1 MVERVFR
8 LNPARDSGTVRARAA
23 YAPEGTMVERVD
35 WIEREVEGWG
45 RWPVV
50 RAEVARPESRAE
62 LGAALSS
69 AKDTSTPLL
78 AHGLGRSYGDAAV
91 LERGKVVITRRL
103 DRMLSFDP
111 KTGWLECEAGV
122 SYEDLLR
129 VFVPR
134 GFFPPVTPGTKFVT
148 MGGALACDVH
158 GKNHHCDGSIS
169 NHVRSFDLLLASGE
183 VRRVTR
189 ESDPDLFAATVGGL
203 GLTGVILSLQ
213 LKLTPIASPWIEME
227 SVRVEDL
234 DHFFA
239 VSAESSGFT
248 HTVSWIDCVT
258 RGKAMGRGIF
268 MRGRHAPAGLVGK
281 DGLVD
286 GLKKAADPLLDVPL
300 DGPSWLLNNASI
312 KAFNE
317 VYFRKHP
324 KGIQRVVQHFE
335 PFFYPLDAIRHWN
348 RIYGKRGFLQYQM
361 VLPKDPDHRAI
372 RAILDE
378 ITRSGFG
385 SFLAVIKEFGPTDNG
400 WLSFPKPGV
409 TLALD
414 FPNHGRPLLDLMDR
428 LDAITLEAEGRVY
441 LGKDARVSR
450 EAFRRMYP
458 EWERWKAVRD
468 TVDPDRIFQSGL
480 GLRLGLVEPVASR
493 TPASAPRAAQGAS

>member
-1 MVERVFR
+1 MEG
-8 LNPARDSGTVRARAA
+8 RD
-23 YAPEGTMVERVD
+23 MVD
-35 WIEREVEGWG
+35 WVQRRVEGWG
-45 RWPVV
+45 RFPVV
-50 RAEVARPESRAE
+50 TSEVARPETRAE
-62 LGAALSS
+62 LRAAVAESGAVI
-69 AKDTSTPLL
+69 P
-78 AHGLGRSYGDAAV
+78 HGLGRSYGDAAFV
-91 LERGKVVITRRL
+91 KDGRVVMTRRL
-103 DRMLSFDP
+103 DRMLAFDAQ
-111 KTGWLECEAGV
+111 TGWLEAEAGV

-134 GFFPPVTPGTKFVT
+134 GYFPPVTPGTKFVT
-148 MGGALACDVH
+148 LGGALACDVH
-158 GKNHHCDGSIS
+158 GKNHHVDGSLS

-189 ESDPDLFAATVGGL
+189 ESDPDLFGATVGGM
-203 GLTGVILSLQ
+203 GLTGIVLSLE

-239 VSAESSGFT
+239 VSAESSDFT

-258 RGKAMGRGIF
+258 RGRAMGRGIF
-268 MRGRHAPAGLVGK
+268 MRGRHAAPGVVGQTGLA
-281 DGLVD
+281 DRAMAL
-286 GLKKAADPLLDVPL
+286 AAPFLDVPL
-300 DGPSWLLNNASI
+300 DGPDWLLNQATI
-312 KAFNE
+312 KAFNAT
-317 VYFRKHP
+317 YFHRHP
-324 KGIQRVVQHFE
+324 RGTQRVVQHYE
-335 PFFYPLDAIRHWN
+335 PFFYPLDAVRHWN

-372 RAILDE
+372 RAILDA

-414 FPNHGRPLLDLMDR
+414 FPNHGADLLALMDR

-441 LGKDARVSR
+441 LGKDARLGR
-450 EAFRRMYP
+450 DTFRRMYP
-458 EWERWKAVRD
+458 GWERWKAVRD
-468 TVDPDRIFQSGL
+468 AVDPEGRFRSAL
-480 GLRLGLVEPVASR
+480 GDRLGL
-493 TPASAPRAAQGAS
+493 TPRHGDPR